1 MHFVDKVISP
11 KWMLPIK
18 GKKLLENHSIVI
30 DGGLIKDIGVTE
42 KIKKNYK
49 ANEVLILDEHLI
61 MPGLINSHTH
71 SPMSLLKGVVKND
84 LPLDLWLKQI
94 WKYEEKYIDREFI
107 EIGTTLSIVEMIRNG
122 ITSFSDMYVYPETTI
137 ECVLKSGMRATI
149 GLPIANIKTSWAD
162 NEKTCLKK
170 SLSVYDEYNSEPNIN
185 FSFAPHAIYTVSK
198 DMFKK
203 ISQLSNELMLPIQMH
218 LHETEKEINDFL
230 KKYKQRPIMFLNEI
244 NMLSKYFSGI
254 HMTHITDDDLELIK
268 KNKIN
273 IIHCPKSNLRLF
285 SGVMNLKRLIRNKVN
300 VSLGSDSS
308 ASNDKLDI
316 FEEMKFS
323 KLLSNMDG
331 DHKDSLSC
339 DEIIELGTINGAKAL
354 QIDDRVGTLEINK
367 IADMISINCKTL
379 ACASSANLKA
389 HLLYSNRTSDV
400 DNMWVA
406 GKQLLRDKK
415 LLTLDEKLLYDRI
428 KRWKKKKGFH

>member
-1 MHFVDKVISP
+1 
-11 KWMLPIK
+11 
-18 GKKLLENHSIVI
+18 
-30 DGGLIKDIGVTE
+30 
-42 KIKKNYK
+42 
-49 ANEVLILDEHLI
+49 

-84 LPLDLWLKQI
+84 LPLDLWLKEI

-162 NEKTCLKK
+162 NEKTYLKK

-244 NMLSKYFSGI
+244 NMLSKYFSAI

-331 DHKDSLSC
+331 DYKDSLSC

-400 DNMWVA
+400 DNVWVA

-428 KRWKKKKGFH
+428 NRWKKKKGFH